1 MGGGDARHSLDRVCQ
16 DSGLKQACP
25 GAWKPRKRICIEDGH
40 MLGGGGEFGGGA
52 NKRREME
59 VGDTQDGKAVGPESL
74 QVGQEASRAAI
85 CQAVSSL

>member
-1 MGGGDARHSLDRVCQ
+1 MPR
-16 DSGLKQACP
+16 GLEAKEENLHRRWAH
-25 GAWKPRKRICIEDGH
+25 A
-40 MLGGGGEFGGGA
+40 GGGGEFGGGA

>member
-1 MGGGDARHSLDRVCQ
+1 MGTC
-16 DSGLKQACP
+16 
-25 GAWKPRKRICIEDGH
+25 W
-40 MLGGGGEFGGGA
+40 GGGEFGGGA